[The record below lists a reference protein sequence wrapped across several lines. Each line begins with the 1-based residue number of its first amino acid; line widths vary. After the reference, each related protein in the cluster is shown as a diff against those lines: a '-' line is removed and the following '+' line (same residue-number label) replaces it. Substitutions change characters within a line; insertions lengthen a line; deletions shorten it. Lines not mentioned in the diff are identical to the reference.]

1 MAHLRSLLK
10 SDINVLHETNAIL
23 DKIAVLYAQKHGR
36 VVFEIGLARYRAQ
49 DCTAVTIDSTLG
61 SGNVAFTTPD
71 AVAHSYNTVQIF
83 LIRRLRT
90 KKWLIKFAS

>member
-1 MAHLRSLLK
+1 MPHLRSLLK

-23 DKIAVLYAQKHGR
+23 DKIAALYAKSPRH
-36 VVFEIGLARYRAQ
+36 VVFEIGLARYRGQ
-49 DCTAVTIDSTLG
+49 DVTGVTIDSTLG
-61 SGNVAFTTPD
+61 SGNVAFTTFD
-71 AVAHSYNTVQIF
+71 AVDHSYNTVQIF